1 MKKLIIILF
10 LLPAVFAFAQERGTI
25 STNNVCKSPVL
36 GHDIA
41 YSIYLPPGYGTD
53 KINYPVL
60 YLLHGYTDDQTGWV
74 QFGDVRR
81 IATAAIERGDV
92 PPLIIVM
99 PDAGVSWYVNDVQG
113 KVRYEDAFFNDF
125 IPYIE
130 KTYPVLA
137 KKEFRAVAGLS
148 MGGYGSLLYALKHP
162 DYFSACVAM
171 SAAVFTDE
179 EIKAFPKDRR
189 AMFDDLFGDL
199 SATNL
204 PQHWKDN
211 SVLEIIKNYPADKK
225 NQVRFYIDCGDD
237 DFLYRGNA
245 ALHVALRD
253 QNMPHEFRMRDGAHT
268 WSYWRT
274 GLEDGLKFIG
284 MGFFR

>member
-1 MKKLIIILF
+1 MKKVIIILF
-10 LLPAVFAFAQERGTI
+10 LLPAIFAFGQERGTV

-41 YSIYLPPGYGTD
+41 YSIYLPPGYGVD

-60 YLLHGYTDDQTGWV
+60 YLLHGYTGDQTNWV

-81 IATAAIERGDV
+81 TATVAIERGYI

-99 PDAGVSWYVNDVQG
+99 PDAGNSWYVNDAQG

-148 MGGYGSLLYALKHP
+148 MGGYGALLYSLKHP

-179 EIKAFPKDRR
+179 EIKAFPQDRKT
-189 AMFDDLFGDL
+189 MFDDLFGDF
-199 SATNL
+199 STGF
-204 PQHWKDN
+204 PQHWKDY
-211 SVLEIIKNYPADKK
+211 SVLEIIKNYPDDKK
-225 NQVRFYIDCGDD
+225 NKVRFYIDCGDD

-253 QNMPHEFRMRDGAHT
+253 QNMQHEFRMRDGAHT
-268 WSYWRT
+268 WSYWRS
-274 GLEDGLKFIG
+274 GLKAGLKFIG
-284 MGFFR
+284 KSFSH

>member
-1 MKKLIIILF
+1 MKKVIIILF
-10 LLPAVFAFAQERGTI
+10 LLPAIFVFGQERGTV

-41 YSIYLPPGYGTD
+41 YSVYLPPGYGID

-60 YLLHGYTDDQTGWV
+60 YLLHGYTGDQTNWV
-74 QFGDVRR
+74 QFGDVQRT
-81 IATAAIERGDV
+81 ATAAIERGDI
-92 PPLIIVM
+92 PPLIIIM
-99 PDAGVSWYVNDVQG
+99 PDAGNSWYVNDIQG

-130 KTYPVLA
+130 KTYPVVA
-137 KKEFRAVAGLS
+137 KKDFRAIAGLS
-148 MGGYGSLLYALKHP
+148 MGGYGALLYALKHP
-162 DYFSACVAM
+162 DYFSVCVAM

-179 EIKAFPKDRR
+179 EIKAFPQDRR
-189 AMFDDLFGDL
+189 AMFDDLFGDF
-199 SATNL
+199 STGL

-211 SVLEIIKNYPADKK
+211 SILEIIKNYPDDKK
-225 NQVRFYIDCGDD
+225 NKVRFYIDCGDD

-253 QNMPHEFRMRDGAHT
+253 QNMQHEFRMRDGAHT
-268 WSYWRT
+268 WSYWRSS
-274 GLEDGLKFIG
+274 LKAGLKFIG
-284 MGFFR
+284 KSFFN

>member
-1 MKKLIIILF
+1 MRRILILLF
-10 LLPAVFAFAQERGTI
+10 FLPAILAFGQERGTV
-25 STNNVCKSPVL
+25 STNNVCKSPIL

-41 YSIYLPPGYGTD
+41 YSIYLPPGYGVD
-53 KINYPVL
+53 KINYPAL
-60 YLLHGYTDDQTGWV
+60 YLLHGYTDNQTGWV

-113 KVRYEDAFFNDF
+113 TVKYEDAFFNDL

-130 KTYPVLA
+130 KTYPVFA
-137 KKEFRAVAGLS
+137 TKEFRAVAGLS
-148 MGGYGSLLYALKHP
+148 MGGYGSLLYSLKHP
-162 DYFSACVAM
+162 DFFSACVAM
-171 SAAVFTDE
+171 SAAIFTDE
-179 EIKAFPKDRR
+179 EIKSFPKDRR
-189 AMFDDLFGDL
+189 AMFDGLFGDF
-199 SATNL
+199 STAL
-204 PQHWKDN
+204 PKHWKDN
-211 SVLEIIKNYPADKK
+211 SVLEIIKNYPSDKK
-225 NQVRFYIDCGDD
+225 NKVRFYIDCGDD
-237 DFLYRGNA
+237 DFLYKGNA

-253 QNMPHEFRMRDGAHT
+253 QEMQHEFRMRDGAHT

-274 GLEDGLKFIG
+274 CLEDGLRFIG

>member
-1 MKKLIIILF
+1 MKKIIIILF
-10 LLPAVFAFAQERGTI
+10 LLPAVFAFGQERGTV

-41 YSIYLPPGYGTD
+41 YSIYLPPGYGVD

-74 QFGDVRR
+74 QFGDVQR

-99 PDAGVSWYVNDVQG
+99 PDAGVSWYVNDVKG

-148 MGGYGSLLYALKHP
+148 MGGYGALLYALKHP
-162 DYFSACVAM
+162 DYFSVCVAM
-171 SAAVFTDE
+171 SAAIFTDE
-179 EIKAFPKDRR
+179 EIKAFPQDRR
-189 AMFDDLFGDL
+189 AMFDDLFGDF
-199 SATNL
+199 SNGL

-211 SVLEIIKNYPADKK
+211 SVLEIIKNYPDDKK

-253 QNMPHEFRMRDGAHT
+253 QNIPHEFRMRDGAHT
-268 WSYWRT
+268 WSYWRSC
-274 GLEDGLKFIG
+274 LKAGLKFIG
-284 MGFFR
+284 KGFSR

>member
-1 MKKLIIILF
+1 M
-10 LLPAVFAFAQERGTI
+10 LPAIFAFGQERGTV
-25 STNNVCKSPVL
+25 STNNVCKSPIL

-60 YLLHGYTDDQTGWV
+60 YLLHGYTDNQTGWV

-81 IATAAIERGDV
+81 TATAAIERGDV

-99 PDAGVSWYVNDVQG
+99 PDAGVSWYVNDLQG
-113 KVRYEDAFFNDF
+113 KVRYEDAFFNDL

-148 MGGYGSLLYALKHP
+148 MGGYGALLYSLKHP
-162 DYFSACVAM
+162 DYFSACVAL
-171 SAAVFTDE
+171 SAAVFTDDE
-179 EIKAFPKDRR
+179 VRAFSKDKERLN
-189 AMFDDLFGDL
+189 MFGSIFGDL
-199 SATNL
+199 TTNL

-211 SVLEIIKNYPADKK
+211 SVLEIIKNYPEDKK

-237 DFLYRGNA
+237 DFLYKGNA

-253 QNMPHEFRMRDGAHT
+253 QNMKHEFRMRDGAHT
-268 WSYWRT
+268 WSYWRS
-274 GLEDGLKFIG
+274 GLKTGLKFIG
-284 MGFFR
+284 MSFFR

>member
-1 MKKLIIILF
+1 MKKIIIILF
-10 LLPAVFAFAQERGTI
+10 LLPAIFAFGQERGTV
-25 STNNVCKSPVL
+25 STNNVCKSPIL

-41 YSIYLPPGYGTD
+41 YSIYLPPGYGVD

-113 KVRYEDAFFNDF
+113 KVQYEDAFFKDF
-125 IPYIE
+125 IPTIE

-162 DYFSACVAM
+162 DSFSACVAM
-171 SAAVFTDE
+171 SAAVFTNE

-189 AMFDDLFGDL
+189 AMFDALFGDL
-199 SATNL
+199 SAANL

-237 DFLYRGNA
+237 DFLYKGNA

-253 QNMPHEFRMRDGAHT
+253 QDMQHEFRMQDGAHT

-284 MGFFR
+284 LGFFR